1 MSDISRRRLATGLV
15 IVLAGAGLTGPS
27 AALAGSGSAP
37 TRAYQIPNLSDVI
50 GQIRAYYDGP
60 DADHVG
66 ADADGEWGKEVALVV
81 GAGLDHLKAAVRGGV
96 TRPAIVLD
104 IDDTCLETESTYR
117 SDQGFAYDGPVW
129 YTYAYARKTFPAIRP
144 TLRLARWAHAHGVE
158 VFYITGRRE
167 TTVRAANGVTYDIR
181 RQTLADL
188 AAKGFPIDSAHLF
201 LRPASDRRHS
211 VVPYK
216 SGTRRKIQS
225 QGFHIVVNAGDQW
238 SDLEGG
244 YADKT
249 IKLPNPMYR
258 LP

>member
-1 MSDISRRRLATGLV
+1 VSGISRRRLVTGLA
-15 IVLAGAGLTGPS
+15 IVLAGAGLAGPS
-27 AALAGSGSAP
+27 AAAAGSAP
-37 TRAYQIPNLSDVI
+37 TRAYQIPNLTDVI

-60 DADHVG
+60 DADHAG
-66 ADADGEWGKEVALVV
+66 ADADGAWGKEVALVV
-81 GAGLDHLKAAVRGGV
+81 GAGLSHLQAAVRGGV
-96 TRPAIVLD
+96 SRPAIVLD

-144 TLRLARWAHAHGVE
+144 TLRLATWAHSHGVE
-158 VFYITGRRE
+158 VFYVTGRRAMS
-167 TTVRAANGVTYDIR
+167 VRAANGVTYDIR

-211 VVPYK
+211 VVPFK
-216 SGTRRKIQS
+216 SGTRREIQRR
-225 QGFHIVVNAGDQW
+225 GFHIVVNAGDQW

-249 IKLPNPMYR
+249 VKLPNPMYR